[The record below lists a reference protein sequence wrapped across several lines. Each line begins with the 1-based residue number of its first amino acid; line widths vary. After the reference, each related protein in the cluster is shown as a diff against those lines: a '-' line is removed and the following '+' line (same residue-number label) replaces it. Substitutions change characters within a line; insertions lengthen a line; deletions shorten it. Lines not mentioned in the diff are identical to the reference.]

1 MVKLTSKKGVTKE
14 FALNFDKVCDYERSH
29 PNWSIMK
36 EFEQVGNIRFS
47 SLDLLAS
54 MVGADGWKKFASDG
68 FTAEDLA
75 EIIRVGLEE
84 LGFTSQDQDSESVA

>member
-1 MVKLTSKKGVTKE
+1 MD
-14 FALNFDKVCDYERSH
+14 FDKVCEYERSH

-36 EFEQVGNIRFS
+36 EFEQVGNMRFS

-54 MVGADGWKKFASDG
+54 MVGADGWKQFASDG

-75 EIIRVGLEE
+75 EIIKAGLEE